1 MLTPAQRRWFLLEQ
15 IVVPTLL
22 NLGFNAFLDWLTFR
36 AQTPVPLWS
45 VPSTWADLLKPS
57 LGGDVLGML
66 FFLPGLTCLIGT
78 PLIQRAARLGKV
90 ERLRIA
96 PEQHWLLRH
105 LPRSVW
111 FRAGF
116 IGLGCVVL
124 FGPVSLGVLAL
135 LGLDAWSLSA
145 AVWFKGVY
153 AGLLA
158 GLVTPPIAAYALTR
172 HEREAEASG

>member
-15 IVVPTLL
+15 IVVPTLF
-22 NLGFNAFLDWLTFR
+22 NLAFNAGLGWLTFR
-36 AQTPVPLWS
+36 MQTPVPLWS
-45 VPSTWADLLKPS
+45 VPSMWTDLLKPS
-57 LGGDVLGML
+57 VGGDILGML

-90 ERLRIA
+90 ERVGIT

-105 LPRSVW
+105 LPRSLW
-111 FRAGF
+111 FRAAF
-116 IGLGCVVL
+116 IGFGCVLL
-124 FGPVSLGVLAL
+124 FGPVSIGLLLL
-135 LGLDAWSLSA
+135 LGLNAWSLSA

-158 GLVTPPIAAYALTR
+158 ALVTPPIALYALSR
-172 HEREAEASG
+172 HEREPAAA